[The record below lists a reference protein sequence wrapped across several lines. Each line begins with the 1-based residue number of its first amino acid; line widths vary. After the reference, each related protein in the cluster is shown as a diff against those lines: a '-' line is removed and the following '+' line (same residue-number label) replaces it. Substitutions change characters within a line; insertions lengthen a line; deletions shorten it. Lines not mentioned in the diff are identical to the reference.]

1 MRARTGRICFVPHAR
16 EEIAVCVCVCV
27 HVWTLASSMDA
38 PAKHHLRLWCQETV
52 AFVWQQTAQYDLA
65 GGALSL
71 SLPFFLYFSPSFIIP
86 LFFCLPC
93 FTSSIFFI
101 LYCFSH
107 RPKISL
113 YCCRVV
119 TRKRKNQKDHNT
131 LLFVRFPRHQLEL
144 KHNLVIL
151 DSPVSINTILHRIG
165 AILTLFYETGLCW
178 VPSLW
183 LLRAKAACAHFP

>member
-52 AFVWQQTAQYDLA
+52 AFVWRQTAQYDLA

-71 SLPFFLYFSPSFIIP
+71 SLSFCISRPLLLYHFFSACLALLP
-86 LFFCLPC
+86 LFFL
-93 FTSSIFFI
+93 I

-107 RPKISL
+107 HPKISL
-113 YCCRVV
+113 YYCRVV

-151 DSPVSINTILHRIG
+151 DSPVSINTILHQIG

>member
-52 AFVWQQTAQYDLA
+52 AFVWRQTAQYDLA

-71 SLPFFLYFSPSFIIP
+71 SPFLSVFLALFYYTTFFLPALLYFLYFFYPLLLFSSPQNIP
-86 LFFCLPC
+86 VLLQSCDKETKKPK
-93 FTSSIFFI
+93 
-101 LYCFSH
+101 
-107 RPKISL
+107 RP
-113 YCCRVV
+113 
-119 TRKRKNQKDHNT
+119 QHP
-131 LLFVRFPRHQLEL
+131 LFVRFPRHQLEL

-151 DSPVSINTILHRIG
+151 DSPVSINTILHQIG